1 MSKKEITNI
10 SLTRIS
16 RDLDELSV
24 DDLNLILGGVRI
36 DESDGGCETDSCTN
50 NSGSCTVNNCTNNS
64 GNCGTNNCSG
74 NE

>member
-16 RDLDELSV
+16 QDLDAMSV
-24 DDLNLILGGVRI
+24 DDLNMILGGVRFE
-36 DESDGGCETDSCTN
+36 DSDGCETDSCTN
-50 NSGSCTVNNCTNNS
+50 NSGSCTENNCTGNS
-64 GNCGTNNCSG
+64 GNCGTNNWSS

>member
-16 RDLDELSV
+16 QDLDELSA
-24 DDLNLILGGVRI
+24 DDLNLILGGVRM
-36 DESDGGCETDSCTN
+36 DESDGGCETDNCTN
-50 NSGSCTVNNCTNNS
+50 NSGSCTENNCTDNS
-64 GNCGTNNCSG
+64 GTCGTNNCSG